1 MLVEYLKR
9 HCLDAQL
16 SRLIK
21 PRMPVRRR
29 HPLTGL
35 SKDFAKLPDLD
46 TISALMSQLEPD
58 QKGVPV
64 LLRQYLKLGGKLLGF
79 NLDMQF
85 GNAIDGLIMV
95 DLPKTDL
102 KTLQKYMGRAEAAAY
117 LGKHGG
123 ELTIDN
129 G

>member
-1 MLVEYLKR
+1 MLVEFLKR
-9 HCLDAQL
+9 HCLDNEL

-21 PRMPVRRR
+21 PRTPVRRH

-35 SKDFAKLPDLD
+35 SKDFAQLPDLD
-46 TISALMSQLEPD
+46 TISALLSQLEPD

-79 NLDMQF
+79 NLDTQF
-85 GNAIDGLIMV
+85 GDAIDGLIMV

-102 KTLQKYMGRAEAAAY
+102 KTLQKYMGRDEATAY
-117 LGKHGG
+117 LSQHSESRAKDGQ
-123 ELTIDN
+123 
-129 G
+129 